1 MKKIIKLI
9 SILISLVFLLIFLLF
24 IYDMTTYDNSYVNRK
39 ALVIDTKNLNSR
51 HSHRVIHFIRGNFV
65 NYAPKI
71 SKKYKK
77 RWSIESKKERLEYPE
92 YKIIPAK
99 TTNFSKSINTSE
111 DYKNYSDWLRSHG
124 NNYSNR
130 FSALNNINRQNVK
143 NLRLAWIYKSK
154 DSIGKEFQAN
164 PVVENGFIYT
174 PVPPNNIVCINGKNG
189 KEVWNFKVENGTAAR
204 RGLVLWK
211 NSSDKFSRLFFT
223 DNVNKLI
230 SLNAKTGKKIKTF
243 GNEGQIN
250 IGVSPLP
257 PLIIDNYLI
266 VATFKPDL
274 QVYDVITG
282 KLLWK
287 YYLKELKNNILFDNF
302 KRGNPWGGISA
313 DNDRGIVFLTT
324 GNPAP
329 DYIGV
334 NRPGDNLYAN
344 SIIAIDIRNKK
355 KLWHFQ
361 EISHDIWNM
370 DLAAPPIVTT
380 IKKNN
385 ASIDVVVAVSKLGNT
400 IVLDRVTGETIFD
413 FVKKRAP
420 TSKIPGERT
429 AVYQPDVKLPEPICR
444 NQFKKEYITNIGKK
458 NYNYILSIAEENT
471 NYGFPTPYEIGKNI
485 QIGACVRW
493 AGASVDPDK
502 NLLYVSANSV
512 PDLIEIKLNPR
523 NKFNPKSGIAYYH
536 IWEDFFDLDGYPGIK
551 PPWGTLT
558 SMNLNTGKIVWQVPL
573 GEYESLSKKGFPITG
588 TRNRSGA
595 TATGGELVF
604 VSGTMDNKIR
614 AFDSSNGIELWS
626 YKLPFIGSAPP
637 TSYMIDNNQYII
649 IPAFEKNGN
658 QLLAFSIQ

>member
-1 MKKIIKLI
+1 M
-9 SILISLVFLLIFLLF
+9 
-24 IYDMTTYDNSYVNRK
+24 
-39 ALVIDTKNLNSR
+39 
-51 HSHRVIHFIRGNFV
+51 
-65 NYAPKI
+65 
-71 SKKYKK
+71 
-77 RWSIESKKERLEYPE
+77 
-92 YKIIPAK
+92 
-99 TTNFSKSINTSE
+99 
-111 DYKNYSDWLRSHG
+111 
-124 NNYSNR
+124 
-130 FSALNNINRQNVK
+130 
-143 NLRLAWIYKSK
+143 YKSK

-204 RGLVLWK
+204 RGLVIWK

-223 DNVNKLI
+223 DNENKLI

-250 IGVSPLP
+250 IGVSPIP

-266 VATFKPDL
+266 VATIKPDL

-287 YYLKELKNNILFDNF
+287 YYLKESKNNLLFDNLLFDNF

-313 DNDRGIVFLTT
+313 DNNRGIVFLTT

-329 DYIGV
+329 WYVGV

-458 NYNYILSIAEENT
+458 NYNYILSIAENT
-471 NYGFPTPYEIGKNI
+471 NYGFPTPYEIGKKNI

-502 NLLYVSANSV
+502 NILYVSANSV
-512 PDLIEIKLNPR
+512 PDLIEIKLTPR
-523 NKFNPKSGIAYYH
+523 NKFNPNTGIRYYH
-536 IWEDFFDLDGYPGIK
+536 IWEDFVDLDGYPGIK

-626 YKLPFIGSAPP
+626 YRLPFIGSAPP

-649 IPAFEKNGN
+649 IPAFEPHNLSAAEKNGN